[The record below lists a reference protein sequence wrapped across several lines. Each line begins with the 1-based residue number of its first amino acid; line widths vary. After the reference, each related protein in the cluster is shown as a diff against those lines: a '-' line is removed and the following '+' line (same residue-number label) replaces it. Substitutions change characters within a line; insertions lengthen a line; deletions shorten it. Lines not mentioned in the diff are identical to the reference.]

1 MQLLKENEREL
12 VKLVNFFSRR
22 AQKLIGEGKLGPEHA
37 QVSAACENLVKQI
50 NAHAE
55 LRNDVL
61 LRREDLKAVVKDDAS
76 CPKCNSNEYLKFVSI
91 DNGHERG
98 WKCNRYRCRRCNIE
112 FTWNRPNNPWDMLD
126 FMRELLKLMEL
137 NIHREADPDAKE
149 KSELILTQTQESLG
163 KLQNIIAASDKEYEE
178 LQHREAEM
186 EATLKE
192 FKRFLLIEK
201 AKMEAEDN

>member
-61 LRREDLKAVVKDDAS
+61 LRREDLKSVIKDEAS
-76 CPKCNSNEYLKFVSI
+76 CPKCKSNEYLKFVSI
-91 DNGHERG
+91 DDEHERG

-137 NIHREADPDAKE
+137 NIHREPDPDAKE

-163 KLQNIIAASDKEYEE
+163 KLQSIIESSDKEYEE
-178 LQHREAEM
+178 LQHREMEM

-192 FKRFLLIEK
+192 FKRYLLIEK